1 MHSGRVFISSSNP
14 QDARPYTPNNF
25 QLLLKRREAHYQI
38 DTYNPQHSC
47 LYVQMNPADEEEK
60 LNAVGECFKMNS

>member
-1 MHSGRVFISSSNP
+1 MHSRRVFISSNNP

-25 QLLLKRREAHYQI
+25 QLLKTREAHYQI

-47 LYVQMNPADEEEK
+47 LYVQMNPTDEEEK
-60 LNAVGECFKMNS
+60 LNAIDECFK